1 MARKR
6 INAAK
11 LDACLDL
18 VEDVGDAK
26 GECGVKLRF
35 LPDRH
40 LLQPIL
46 ARHCCN
52 ETPMVT

>member
-1 MARKR
+1 MR

-11 LDACLDL
+11 LDAYLDL
-18 VEDVGDAK
+18 VEDVGDTR

-35 LPDRH
+35 FPDRH

-52 ETPMVT
+52 ETPMIT